1 MPDVEVLPLDVTK
14 KLKEFEA
21 AGGKIVWMK
30 SLPTLG
36 DAPAEHEKV
45 RSLFAG
51 QKTVSPGEVA
61 TEIGPVVPQ
70 GFELSSDKASLIARF
85 VRDGKRINY
94 HVNNQA
100 QPATVPLKS
109 ASGGS
114 LAVKVY
120 NPLDGSISPQQ
131 TPATVTIAPY
141 SSLIVIED
149 PS

>member
-1 MPDVEVLPLDVTK
+1 
-14 KLKEFEA
+14 
-21 AGGKIVWMK
+21 
-30 SLPTLG
+30 
-36 DAPAEHEKV
+36 
-45 RSLFAG
+45 
-51 QKTVSPGEVA
+51 
-61 TEIGPVVPQ
+61 
-70 GFELSSDKASLIARF
+70 
-85 VRDGKRINY
+85 
-94 HVNNQA
+94 VNNQA